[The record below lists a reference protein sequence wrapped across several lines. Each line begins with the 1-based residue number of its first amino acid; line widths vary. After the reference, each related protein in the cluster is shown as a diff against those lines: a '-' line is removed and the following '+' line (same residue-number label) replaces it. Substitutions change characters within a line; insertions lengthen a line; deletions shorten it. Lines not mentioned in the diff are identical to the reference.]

1 MTSEDLPDFDY
12 EDFEAGS
19 TGQDRRGEDPGR
31 DTPRSRGRYTDDG
44 DDRIF
49 RQATDDEQA
58 QRVRSDRSG
67 SESGRR
73 RGQFDFTSMAMNMA
87 RPHSDDPE
95 AMPTRPPRSLVPGES
110 QVSDEFEDRPQGPG
124 TMVLAPRDIL
134 GRSTGS
140 QNPGQFDEHE
150 ERKFSDFG
158 YDALLKST
166 AGWGSSSKQGSDA
179 GRPNPNTAKSES
191 YDGEDCG

>member
-1 MTSEDLPDFDY
+1 MDEEAILGGLRSGEDLPDYDY

-95 AMPTRPPRSLVPGES
+95 AMPTRPPGES
-110 QVSDEFEDRPQGPG
+110 RYPGP
-124 TMVLAPRDIL
+124 INWFSKS
-134 GRSTGS
+134 RSV
-140 QNPGQFDEHE
+140 
-150 ERKFSDFG
+150 
-158 YDALLKST
+158 
-166 AGWGSSSKQGSDA
+166 
-179 GRPNPNTAKSES
+179 
-191 YDGEDCG
+191 

>member
-1 MTSEDLPDFDY
+1 MDEEAILGSGEDLPDYDY

-67 SESGRR
+67 SESGHRS
-73 RGQFDFTSMAMNMA
+73 GQFDFISMAINMA
-87 RPHSDDPE
+87 
-95 AMPTRPPRSLVPGES
+95 PPS
-110 QVSDEFEDRPQGPG
+110 F
-124 TMVLAPRDIL
+124 
-134 GRSTGS
+134 
-140 QNPGQFDEHE
+140 
-150 ERKFSDFG
+150 
-158 YDALLKST
+158 
-166 AGWGSSSKQGSDA
+166 
-179 GRPNPNTAKSES
+179 GRPGGHADPTPEIPCSR
-191 YDGEDCG
+191 